1 MAIITRNFFLGHAQG
16 RSPKLTVLEMK
27 FRVII
32 DLMHESWKPF
42 LKSEFEKPY
51 FRDLSSF
58 LHQAY
63 DTQTIYPKK
72 SLVFSAFTTDLNE
85 VKVVILGQD
94 PYHTPGA
101 AEGLA
106 FSVPASQPVP
116 PSLKNIYKEIDNDIG
131 RHANPSGSLRNWQK
145 QGVLLLNTVLTV
157 EAHKPKSHAGK
168 GWEIF
173 TTEVIKYL
181 NAKRPHLVFIL
192 WGRDARN
199 KKVLIDTSR
208 HLVLESPHP
217 SPLSAHNGFFG
228 SKPFSKCN
236 KFLEKNN
243 MNSIVW

>member
-1 MAIITRNFFLGHAQG
+1 
-16 RSPKLTVLEMK
+16 
-27 FRVII
+27 
-32 DLMHESWKPF
+32 MHESWKPF

-51 FRDLSSF
+51 FKELANF
-58 LHQAY
+58 LHQEY
-63 DTQTIYPKK
+63 ETKTIFPRKE
-72 SLVFSAFTTDLNE
+72 LVFRAFATDLND
-85 VKVVILGQD
+85 VSVVILGQD

-106 FSVPASQPVP
+106 FSVPNSQPIP
-116 PSLKNIYKEIDNDIG
+116 PSLINIYKEIDSDIG
-131 RHANPSGSLRNWQK
+131 KHTNPRGNLANWQK

-157 EAHKPKSHAGK
+157 EAHRPKSHSNK

-181 NAKRPHLVFIL
+181 NQNRAHLVFIL

-199 KKVLIDTSR
+199 KKILIDTSK
-208 HLVLESPHP
+208 HLVLESAHP

-236 KFLEKNN
+236 EYLKLNGKNQ
-243 MNSIVW
+243 IIW